1 MRARNHSSMKS
12 SQSDPKSRDG
22 FSLIEVMIAIVILT
36 VGLLSLAQMMV
47 VATNANALAGR
58 MTASAG
64 LAKQQLELLKA
75 APFYTNP
82 ANPSVAAM
90 NPLLLSGGDLDA
102 NEVGYFQLYNADG
115 QPVNPGAGSLFVVRW
130 QIDRLVEPKG
140 SMPLAMLRITVCC
153 LPSSESGIYLGVGD
167 ARFVTFRTANVG

>member
-1 MRARNHSSMKS
+1 MRGQERTGMKS
-12 SQSDPKSRDG
+12 SQSDPKSRNG

-47 VATNANALAGR
+47 VATNANAVAGR
-58 MTASAG
+58 LTASSA

-82 ANPSVAAM
+82 ANPSVGAM
-90 NPLLLSGGDLDA
+90 NPLLLSGGDLDSNDA
-102 NEVGYFQLYNADG
+102 GYFQLYNADG
-115 QPVNPGAGSLFVVRW
+115 QPVAPGGGSLFVVRW
-130 QIDRLVEPKG
+130 QIDRLVDPKG
-140 SMPLAMLRITVCC
+140 TMPLAMLRITVRC
-153 LPSSESGIYLGVGD
+153 LPSAEAGIYLGVAD

>member
-1 MRARNHSSMKS
+1 MKHGHTGTRT
-12 SQSDPKSRDG
+12 DPKSLAG

-58 MTASAG
+58 MTASAA

-82 ANPSVAAM
+82 ANPSFASM
-90 NPLLLSGGDLDA
+90 NPLLSEGGELDS
-102 NEVGYFQLYNADG
+102 NENGYFQLYNADG
-115 QPVNPGAGSLFVVRW
+115 EPVDPGNGSLFVVRW
-130 QIDRLVEPKG
+130 QIEQLVDPKG
-140 SMPLAMLRITVCC
+140 SMPLAMLRITVRC
-153 LPSSESGIYLGVGD
+153 LPSSESGIFLGVGD

>member
-1 MRARNHSSMKS
+1 MR
-12 SQSDPKSRDG
+12 SQDRFNQKLSLGSHQG
-22 FSLIEVMIAIVILT
+22 FSLVEVMIAIVILT

-58 MTASAG
+58 MTASAA

-82 ANPSVAAM
+82 ANPSIGAM
-90 NPLLLSGGDLDA
+90 NPLLAEGGDLDS
-102 NEVGYFQLYNADG
+102 NVNGYFQLYNADG
-115 QPVNPGAGSLFVVRW
+115 EPVDPGDGSLFVVRW
-130 QIDRLVEPKG
+130 QIERLVDPKG
-140 SMPLAMLRITVCC
+140 AMPLAMLRITVRC

>member
-1 MRARNHSSMKS
+1 
-12 SQSDPKSRDG
+12 
-22 FSLIEVMIAIVILT
+22 MIAIVILT

-58 MTASAG
+58 MTASSA

-82 ANPSVAAM
+82 ANPSLASI
-90 NPLLLSGGDLDA
+90 NPLLAEGGDLDT
-102 NEVGYFQLYNADG
+102 NENGYFQLYNADG
-115 QPVNPGAGSLFVVRW
+115 EPVDPGEGSLFVVRW
-130 QIDRLVEPKG
+130 QIDRLVDPKG
-140 SMPLAMLRITVCC
+140 DMPLAMLRITVRC
-153 LPSSESGIYLGVGD
+153 LPSSESGIFLGVGE

>member
-1 MRARNHSSMKS
+1 MRAQNHSSMKFLK
-12 SQSDPKSRDG
+12 SDPRSRDG

-47 VATNANALAGR
+47 LATNANAVAGR
-58 MTASAG
+58 MTASAA

-82 ANPSVAAM
+82 ANPSVGAM
-90 NPLLLSGGDLDA
+90 NPLLASGGDLDA
-102 NEVGYFQLYNADG
+102 NDPGYFQLYNADG
-115 QPVNPGAGSLFVVRW
+115 QPVNPGTGALFVVRW
-130 QIDRLVEPKG
+130 QIDRLVDPKG
-140 SMPLAMLRITVCC
+140 TMPLAMLRITVRC
-153 LPSSESGIYLGVGD
+153 LPSAEAGIYLGVGD

>member
-1 MRARNHSSMKS
+1 MRNHGYCGTKP
-12 SQSDPKSRDG
+12 DPKGRAG

-47 VATNANALAGR
+47 VATNANAVAGR
-58 MTASAG
+58 MTASAA

-82 ANPSVAAM
+82 ANPSLAAM
-90 NPLLLSGGDLDA
+90 NPLLAEGGDVDSNVA
-102 NEVGYFQLYNADG
+102 DYFQLYNADG
-115 QPVNPGAGSLFVVRW
+115 EPVDPGDGSLFVVRW
-130 QIDRLVEPKG
+130 QIEQLVDPKG
-140 SMPLAMLRITVCC
+140 SMPLAMLRITVRC
-153 LPSSESGIYLGVGD
+153 LPSSESGIFLGVGD

>member
-1 MRARNHSSMKS
+1 MKS
-12 SQSDPKSRDG
+12 NKESQEG

-58 MTASAG
+58 MTASAA

-82 ANPSVAAM
+82 ANPSIPAI
-90 NPLLLSGGDLDA
+90 NPLLAAGGDLDSNDA
-102 NEVGYFQLYNADG
+102 GYFQLYNADG
-115 QPVNPGAGSLFVVRW
+115 QPVGHLSGCRGRSLRHLPDRQRRLRGA
-130 QIDRLVEPKG
+130 
-140 SMPLAMLRITVCC
+140 T
-153 LPSSESGIYLGVGD
+153 YGD
-167 ARFVTFRTANVG
+167 KHA